1 MEKVDIQHVTTCA
14 FLFLNEFWYACDF
27 GQREINGLRRPRK
40 GLVSTAF
47 KNGGR
52 TLLDDEIQTLCCL
65 PPVSSYMTPRNPLTR
80 SRKSIKGDE

>member
-1 MEKVDIQHVTTCA
+1 MEKIDIQHVTTCA

-65 PPVSSYMTPRNPLTR
+65 PPVSSYMTPRNLNTF
-80 SRKSIKGDE
+80 KEKY